1 MRRSAQAGALNVH
14 ASEAGDA
21 RVSQAWLQQRE
32 RGSVAA
38 IRLLVGFAGLVGRPV
53 ARLALMPVCAYFL
66 VFSVRARSASRN
78 YLSRVL
84 GRRPTA
90 GELFQH
96 YFTFATVALDRM
108 FLLKERY
115 DLFDLR
121 LHGEEVMEHLRTA
134 GRGCLL
140 LGAHLGSFEVLRA
153 MGTARQVSVALVMY
167 EDNARM
173 VGTVAKAINPALADN
188 VIALGRFDSMLKV
201 QERLQHSDWVG
212 LLGDRALDEDGQL
225 QVPFLG
231 GLAGFSTAPF
241 RIALMLKR
249 PVVLM
254 LGLYRGGNCYDLYFE
269 KLFDPDAVGR
279 AQREA
284 LIEQAVRTYAAR
296 LEHHCRDA
304 PYNWFNFYDFWNG
317 PAR

>member
-1 MRRSAQAGALNVH
+1 M
-14 ASEAGDA
+14 
-21 RVSQAWLQQRE
+21 SQAWLQQRE
-32 RGSVAA
+32 RGSVVALR
-38 IRLLVGFAGLVGRPV
+38 ILVGVAGLVGRPI
-53 ARLALMPVCAYFL
+53 ARLVLMPVCAYFL
-66 VFSVRARSASRN
+66 VFSVRARAASRK

-84 GRRPTA
+84 GRSPRT
-90 GELFQH
+90 GEVFRH

-115 DLFDLR
+115 DLFELR
-121 LHGEEVMEHLRTA
+121 THGEELMEDLRSA

-153 MGTARQVSVALVMY
+153 MGTSKQVSVALLMY

-201 QERLQHSDWVG
+201 QERLQQSECVG
-212 LLGDRALDEDGQL
+212 LLGDRALDEEGQL
-225 QVPFLG
+225 RVPFLG
-231 GLAGFSTAPF
+231 GMAAFPTAPF

-254 LGLYRGGNCYDLYFE
+254 LGMYRGGNRYDLYFE
-269 KLFDPDAVGR
+269 KLFDPDCVGR
-279 AQREA
+279 PQRQA
-284 LIEQAVRTYAAR
+284 LIEQAVRAYAAR
-296 LEHHCRDA
+296 LEHHCRQA
-304 PYNWFNFYDFWNG
+304 PYNWFNFYDFWNE
-317 PAR
+317 PER